1 MKLKII
7 LLFATIA
14 AISLLMAYSCKENP
28 VVQPSVPE
36 QIETVYKPI
45 EDSLKSEITLL
56 KDSIEYFK
64 KLAAKAE
71 VKKEVAKEKVTE
83 AKQKVDSAIKSGD
96 TLAIINRQAEQ
107 IQAQDQVI
115 YDQDQQL
122 SAQGHIIEKQEATIK
137 SYELSITS
145 ANTKFMALKTA
156 FTDQATV
163 LQEERKQ
170 HVKDLKKLK
179 RAKFFNKV
187 LSIGT
192 AAGIGLAAIVFL

>member
-7 LLFATIA
+7 LLFALIA
-14 AISLLMAYSCKENP
+14 AISLLMAYSCKEKP
-28 VVQPSVPE
+28 VVQTTVPD
-36 QIETVYKPI
+36 QIETTYKPI
-45 EDSLKSEITLL
+45 EDSLKAEISALH
-56 KDSIEYFK
+56 DSIEYYK

-71 VKKEVAKEKVTE
+71 VKKEVSKDKSAA

-96 TLAIINRQAEQ
+96 TLAIINTQEET
-107 IQAQDQVI
+107 IHAQDQVI

-137 SYELSITS
+137 RQDLKINA
-145 ANTKFMALKTA
+145 ANTKFTALKQA
-156 FTDQATV
+156 YIDQSTV

-187 LSIGT
+187 LGIGT